1 MKRSLF
7 MMKLQLL
14 ATVTGASPAGVTNE
28 IFFVNAEFEAELPS
42 SFVGFVK
49 DLSAKPLLFLA
60 LLLLYLLPEA
70 IIINFLLF
78 YAIYM

>member
-7 MMKLQLL
+7 MMKLQSL
-14 ATVTGASPAGVTNE
+14 ATVTGASSAGVTNE
-28 IFFVNAEFEAELPS
+28 IFVAEAEFEAEFPS
-42 SFVGFVK
+42 SFVGVVV
-49 DLSAKPLLFLA
+49 DLTAKTFLFLD
-60 LLLLYLLPEA
+60 LLLLYLLPEP